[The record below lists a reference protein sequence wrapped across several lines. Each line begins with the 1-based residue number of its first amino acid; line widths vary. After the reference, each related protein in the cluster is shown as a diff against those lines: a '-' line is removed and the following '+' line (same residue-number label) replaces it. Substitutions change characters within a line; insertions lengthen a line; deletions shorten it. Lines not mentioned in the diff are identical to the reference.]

1 MHWDDHMFS
10 SFVLL
15 MWYITLTDLQML
27 NHPCIHGI
35 NPTQS
40 WCCCCCCSVAQSCP
54 TLCDPMDCRPLG
66 SSVHGI
72 FQARIW
78 EQVAISCFRGSSQPR
93 DRTCVSLASSAL
105 AGGFF
110 ITEPPGKPHCQGYW
124 SVIFFSCGVLV
135 RFWYQCNAGLVK
147 WIWKHSLVSDFF
159 VRVEKTDINSV
170 LSVWWVSPEKLCSP
184 GLCWEVFGCW
194 FSLLASNQS
203 VQIFHVFTIHSW

>member
-1 MHWDDHMFS
+1 MEFS
-10 SFVLL
+10 RQEYGSRLPFPASGDLL
-15 MWYITLTDLQML
+15 NPGIEPASLLHLLRWQVDSLSL
-27 NHPCIHGI
+27 NH
-35 NPTQS
+35 
-40 WCCCCCCSVAQSCP
+40 
-54 TLCDPMDCRPLG
+54 LG
-66 SSVHGI
+66 
-72 FQARIW
+72 
-78 EQVAISCFRGSSQPR
+78 
-93 DRTCVSLASSAL
+93 
-105 AGGFF
+105 
-110 ITEPPGKPHCQGYW
+110 GKPHCQGYW

-147 WIWKHSLVSDFF
+147 WIWKHSLLSDFF